1 MTLFDLIVVAVL
13 LASTAFAVIRGG
25 LREVGTLA
33 VLGGAGSAA
42 LTLMKP
48 VQAGLHLGSSFLT
61 TLMVGAVIAAI
72 AFVALY
78 AGLHFG
84 LKRVKLKGRAL
95 QADRIGGG
103 VFGFV
108 RGLALVGLGF
118 LAYSYYLDE
127 SRRPQS
133 VRNALTLPMA
143 KSVAGFFESFA
154 PEGTGLEA
162 EPMAKSEEDAASL
175 GYGRGDRAGLSE
187 LVSTVTTSDG
197 PAPAAKSDATA
208 EDPIA
213 AAVKELDP
221 E

>member
-1 MTLFDLIVVAVL
+1 MTFFDLIVVAVL
-13 LASTAFAVIRGG
+13 LASTAFAVIRGA
-25 LREVGTLA
+25 LREVGTLV
-33 VLGGAGSAA
+33 VLAGAGGAGLA
-42 LTLMKP
+42 LIGP
-48 VQAGLHLGSSFLT
+48 VQSLAGLKGSFMT
-61 TLMVGAVIAAI
+61 TAAIGCAIAAI
-72 AFVALY
+72 AFVGLY
-78 AGLHFG
+78 VGLHFG
-84 LKRVKLKGRAL
+84 LRRVRLKGRAL

-103 VFGFV
+103 VFGFL

-127 SRRPQS
+127 ARRPAA

-143 KSVAGFFESFA
+143 RSVAAFFESFA

-162 EPMAKSEEDAASL
+162 EPMARPEEDAAAL

-197 PAPAAKSDATA
+197 PPRAGAAAPT
-208 EDPIA
+208 DPIA
-213 AAVKELDP
+213 DAVRELDP